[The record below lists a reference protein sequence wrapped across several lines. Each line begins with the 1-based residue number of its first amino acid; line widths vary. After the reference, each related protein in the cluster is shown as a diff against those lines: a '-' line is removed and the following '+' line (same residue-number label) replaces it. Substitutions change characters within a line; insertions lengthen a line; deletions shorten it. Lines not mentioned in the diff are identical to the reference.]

1 MKKLLFIAIMLYSHQ
16 MLFAQTT
23 IDSVDIRICYD
34 VRMSYYK
41 KRKKQMDEHRLD
53 IGKNGISRYYSYWK
67 CLDQELKDSVHAV
80 GGNYDD
86 YNRIKREKGYPN
98 SKFAYT
104 IFKNYQKAYQLTG
117 ICTPYSD
124 GKFLFSEEMG
134 QQWNL
139 VGDSVYKVLDHPC
152 RKATARF
159 HGREWIAYYATDI
172 PIPEGPWKLCGLPG
186 LIMFARD
193 ADKEYIFKC
202 MAIKTHVNEPIVI
215 DKRDALEVRPQKL
228 EKLLRDYYS
237 NPLGAMNARLGG
249 MEATFRDS
257 KGQVINPQTMKIPE
271 PVLLD
276 YYGQNEQ

>member
-67 CLDQELKDSVHAV
+67 CLDQELKDSVHAA

-104 IFKNYQKAYQLTG
+104 IFKNYQKALPPILMENSYSPRRWDNNGIWLATLYIRCWTTPVVRQLQDFTVANG
-117 ICTPYSD
+117 LHTMLLISPFPKVPGSYA
-124 GKFLFSEEMG
+124 
-134 QQWNL
+134 
-139 VGDSVYKVLDHPC
+139 DSQ
-152 RKATARF
+152 A
-159 HGREWIAYYATDI
+159 
-172 PIPEGPWKLCGLPG
+172 
-186 LIMFARD
+186 
-193 ADKEYIFKC
+193 
-202 MAIKTHVNEPIVI
+202 
-215 DKRDALEVRPQKL
+215 
-228 EKLLRDYYS
+228 
-237 NPLGAMNARLGG
+237 
-249 MEATFRDS
+249 
-257 KGQVINPQTMKIPE
+257 
-271 PVLLD
+271 
-276 YYGQNEQ
+276 